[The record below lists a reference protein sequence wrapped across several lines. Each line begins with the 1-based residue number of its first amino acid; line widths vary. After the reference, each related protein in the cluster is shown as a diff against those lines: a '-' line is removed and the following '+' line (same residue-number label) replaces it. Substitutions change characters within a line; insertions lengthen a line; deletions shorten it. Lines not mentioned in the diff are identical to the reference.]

1 MSEAGPRQDGRM
13 ARRVALTPGACGGT
27 GADLALVFARN
38 RHYLALLARS
48 RAKLEALVDEIAAS
62 GRPWPLVL
70 VFNLIER
77 ASFQVYALKSVR
89 VT

>member
-1 MSEAGPRQDGRM
+1 
-13 ARRVALTPGACGGT
+13 LTTGASGGT
-27 GADLALVFARN
+27 GADLARVFARD
-38 RHYLALLARS
+38 RHDLALLARS

-70 VFNLIER
+70 VFNLIEQ
-77 ASFQVYALKSVR
+77 ASFQVCALESVR